1 MKNIFDSKD
10 EKLTEKAFIQSVVIS
25 VVGIL
30 LCIVALCSATFCW
43 FTGGTEN
50 HSNTLVSGSFDV
62 TITVVKGNALDDAN
76 GGQGTATAQADTEAA
91 GGTQAEQIEVTADP
105 AHAGVFVCNLP
116 EAGTYTVTLTLKEG
130 STVKGHCVVTVGNDN
145 AVHTAA
151 IIGENTNN
159 CEGEE
164 NTNPFVFTVT
174 VQEATRVTFEPR
186 WGVVVEPQIQQ
197 GGAYPAAAV
206 TEPEKTDEN
215 AGESGD
221 VNGTENNTQTG
232 NNPTQG
238 N

>member
-62 TITVVKGNALDDAN
+62 TITVVKGNAS
-76 GGQGTATAQADTEAA
+76 AQADTGAA

-105 AHAGVFVCNLP
+105 AQAGVFVCNLP
-116 EAGTYTVTLTLKEG
+116 EAGTYTVTLKLKEG
-130 STVKGHCVVTVGNDN
+130 STVKGHCVVTVGDDN

-151 IIGENTNN
+151 IIGKNTNN
-159 CEGEE
+159 CENE
-164 NTNPFVFTVT
+164 TLTDPFMFTITVT
-174 VQEATRVTFEPR
+174 APTSVRFEPR

-197 GGAYPAAAV
+197 GGTYPTPAE
-206 TEPEKTDEN
+206 TEPEKPDEN
-215 AGESGD
+215 AGESVD
-221 VNGTENNTQTG
+221 VNGTENN
-232 NNPTQG
+232 N
-238 N
+238 

>member
-62 TITVVKGNALDDAN
+62 TITVVKGNAIGDAN
-76 GGQGTATAQADTEAA
+76 GGQGTATTQAENEAEN
-91 GGTQAEQIEVTADP
+91 GTQAEQIAVNEDP
-105 AHAGVFVCNLP
+105 AQAGVFVCNLP
-116 EAGTYTVTLTLKEG
+116 EAGTYTVTLKLKEG

-159 CEGEE
+159 CEDE
-164 NTNPFVFTVT
+164 TLTDPFMFTITVT
-174 VQEATRVTFEPR
+174 APTSVRFEPR

-197 GGAYPAAAV
+197 RGAYPTPAV

-215 AGESGD
+215 VGESVD
-221 VNGTENNTQTG
+221 VNGTENNT
-232 NNPTQG
+232 
-238 N
+238 

>member
-62 TITVVKGNALDDAN
+62 TITVVKGNAIGDAN
-76 GGQGTATAQADTEAA
+76 GGQGTATAQADTGAA
-91 GGTQAEQIEVTADP
+91 GGTQAEQIEVTAAPD
-105 AHAGVFVCNLP
+105 HAGIFICDLP

-145 AVHTAA
+145 DVHTAA

-159 CEGEE
+159 CEDE
-164 NTNPFVFTVT
+164 TLTDPFMFTITVT
-174 VQEATRVTFEPR
+174 APTSVRFEPR

-197 GGAYPAAAV
+197 GGTYPTPAE
-206 TEPEKTDEN
+206 TEPEKPDEN
-215 AGESGD
+215 AGESVD
-221 VNGTENNTQTG
+221 VNGTENNNQTG
-232 NNPTQG
+232 NNPTQD

>member
-62 TITVVKGNALDDAN
+62 TITVVKGNALGDAN
-76 GGQGTATAQADTEAA
+76 GGQGTATAQAETEAEN
-91 GGTQAEQIEVTADP
+91 GTQAEQIEVTADP
-105 AHAGVFVCNLP
+105 AQAGVFVCNLP

-151 IIGENTNN
+151 IIGKNTNN
-159 CEGEE
+159 CENEKL
-164 NTNPFVFTVT
+164 TDPFMFTIT

-197 GGAYPAAAV
+197 GGAYPTPAE
-206 TEPEKTDEN
+206 TKQEN
-215 AGESGD
+215 ANGGVDEQVD
-221 VNGTENNTQTG
+221 VNGTENNNQTG